1 MRTLQINSTSGI
13 ARLFGSRVFLTLL
26 LLSASTM
33 AIMVPAVAHG
43 DDSPS
48 IAAEVLGTS
57 EVTVSASDGVSD
69 TVAASEVAAPGT
81 RIFVGNLFSAPVLM
95 LMLLVIGVFAYRKKL
110 SKQTLDIR

>member
-1 MRTLQINSTSGI
+1 MRTLQVNSTSGI

-26 LLSASTM
+26 LLTASTM
-33 AIMVPAVAHG
+33 AVMVPAVAHG

-48 IAAEVLGTS
+48 AATEMLGTN
-57 EVTVSASDGVSD
+57 VSASDGVSD

-110 SKQTLDIR
+110 SKQTLDIQ